1 MEFNDEKLITMFSEN
16 DEDAKNILYDK
27 YSYIISII
35 LAKYKRTIYAL
46 GIDISEVKQEA
57 MLAFTDALIKYSSDK
72 STSLPTFISPVVE
85 RKIQNCIRKAETTK
99 NKVNTEA
106 YSLEAEYEVFKR
118 PLEEILGDSSLDPL
132 HKMENEERLEELTK
146 KINDDLSPFEKDV
159 YKLVING
166 FGYQDIAKILNKEPG
181 FVEKYI
187 EMLKQGCS
195 KKSID
200 LLKMVDVDLESKDT
214 YKSAIEFYNMK
225 IKELKNLL

>member
-72 STSLPTFISPVVE
+72 STSLPTFISLVVE

-106 YSLEAEYEVFKR
+106 YSLEAEYEAFKR

-132 HKMENEERLEELTK
+132 HKMENEERLEESTK

-166 FGYQDIAKILNKEPG
+166 FGYQDIAKILNKEP
-181 FVEKYI
+181 
-187 EMLKQGCS
+187 KQIDNTIQRIRN
-195 KKSID
+195 KIKD
-200 LLKMVDVDLESKDT
+200 LL
-214 YKSAIEFYNMK
+214 
-225 IKELKNLL
+225 